1 MEREEVLVG
10 LPNEGLISLSLD
22 LVKKWEPKKINKIGD
37 TVFFNINGMYLSMET
52 IKFNEI
58 FNL

>member
-1 MEREEVLVG
+1 MGKEEVFVG
-10 LPNEGLISLSLD
+10 VPNEGKISLSLE

-37 TVFFNINGMYLSMET
+37 TVFFSVNDMYFSMEI